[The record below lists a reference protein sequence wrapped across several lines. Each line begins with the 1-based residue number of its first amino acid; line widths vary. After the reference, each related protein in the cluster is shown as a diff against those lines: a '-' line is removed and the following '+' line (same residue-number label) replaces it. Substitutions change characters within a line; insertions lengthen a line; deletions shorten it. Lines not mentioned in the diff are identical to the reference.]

1 MFIGHFAPAL
11 VAAAHPKAP
20 NLGLL
25 FVGAQ
30 LVDFGF
36 FAFVLAGIEH
46 LRIVPGITAMNPLDL
61 YHMPYTHSLAGSLVW
76 GAAFA
81 LLIYA
86 LTRNAT
92 GAWIG
97 GGVVVSHWLLDLL
110 VHRPDLTLAGSPPM
124 LGFGLWDY
132 PAIAMPL
139 EILVIGGAI
148 LFYLSRTRAKEE
160 RGHLPL
166 ILLVILLAAFQA
178 IDWFGSPPEAF
189 DPSIAVMA
197 LLSYSLAALAA
208 WWLGRSREPRKDAQ
222 QSAATL

>member
-25 FVGAQ
+25 FVAGQ

-46 LRIVPGITAMNPLDL
+46 MRIVPGITAMNGLDL
-61 YHMPYTHSLAGSLVW
+61 YHMPYTHSLLGSLVW
-76 GAAFA
+76 AAAFA

-86 LTRNAT
+86 FSRNWT

-97 GGVVVSHWLLDLL
+97 AAVVISHWVLDLL

-124 LGFGLWDY
+124 LGFGLWDR
-132 PAIAMPL
+132 PMVAMPL
-139 EILVIGGAI
+139 EIVVIGSAFA
-148 LFYLSRTRAKEE
+148 FYLLRTRSKQG
-160 RGHLPL
+160 RGLAPV
-166 ILLVILLAAFQA
+166 LVLATLLAAFQA
-178 IDWFGSPPEAF
+178 FDWFGEAPQDYSPVM
-189 DPSIAVMA
+189 AVMA
-197 LLSYSLAALAA
+197 LLSYSLASLAA
-208 WWLGRSREPRKDAQ
+208 WWVGRGRIVRGHAH
-222 QSAATL
+222 QSTASL